1 MTSDRANHPHLQIN
15 GRLLAIGA
23 GLIAI
28 AGVVGF
34 VGMALGGTAVLAAVR
49 DYVRQ
54 MDTSPRELAAQKWH
68 QAKEASVA
76 GAHAWKDAAA
86 SPHP

>member
-1 MTSDRANHPHLQIN
+1 
-15 GRLLAIGA
+15 
-23 GLIAI
+23 
-28 AGVVGF
+28 
-34 VGMALGGTAVLAAVR
+34 
-49 DYVRQ
+49 

>member
-1 MTSDRANHPHLQIN
+1 MTSDRATYPRLQIN
-15 GRLLAIGA
+15 GRLLAAGA

-34 VGMALGGTAVLAAVR
+34 VGMALGGVAVLTAVR
-49 DYVRQ
+49 QYVRQ
-54 MDTSPRELAAQKWH
+54 METSPRELAAQKWH

-76 GAHAWKDAAA
+76 GAHAWKEAA
-86 SPHP
+86 SPRQ